1 MSKPKLYYFNGRGKM
16 ESIRWLLAAA
26 GVEFDEV
33 FLETREQY
41 EQLLKDGFLLFEQ
54 VPMVEVDGMKLVQ
67 TNAILNYFAAK
78 HKLLGKDT
86 HERAL
91 IDMYSE
97 GAKDLMLLVMHHP
110 FLSATEKDN
119 NLTKMETKAKNRYFP
134 AFEKS
139 INQKTGYMVGD
150 KLTLADLHVLE
161 VILMLEEKFPHILTD
176 FPQLTK
182 FKQKISSISTIQ
194 KFLQPGSPKKPPP
207 DDHYVQIAKE
217 VLRF

>member
-1 MSKPKLYYFNGRGKM
+1 MAKPKLYYFNGRGKM
-16 ESIRWLLAAA
+16 ESVRWLLAAA

-78 HKLLGKDT
+78 YNLHGKDI

-97 GAKDLMLLVMHHP
+97 GAKDLMTLVMQHP
-110 FLSATEKDN
+110 FLSAAEKDN
-119 NLTKMETKAKNRYFP
+119 NLTRMETKAKNRYFP

-139 INQKTGYMVGD
+139 INQQTGYMVGNQ
-150 KLTLADLHVLE
+150 LTLADLQVLE
-161 VILMLEEKFPHILTD
+161 AILMLEEKFPLILTD
-176 FPQLTK
+176 FPQLKK
-182 FKQKISSISTIQ
+182 FKLKISSLPRIQ
-194 KFLQPGSPKKPPP
+194 KFLQPGSPRKPPP